1 MLADE
6 ATCVHEPSALL
17 YPGVT
22 DVPGVLLG
30 VV

>member
-1 MLADE
+1 MSADE
-6 ATCVHEPSALL
+6 ATCVHDPSALL
-17 YPGVT
+17 APGVT